1 MKSIKEIDIKKV
13 CLNILIEFDKIC
25 KKNNLR
31 YSLAY
36 GTAIGAVRH
45 SGYIPWDDDIDVMMP
60 REDYD
65 KLLRLFSNDSNYKL
79 LCDSMPDYYYQYSKM
94 IDSNYPIKE
103 YNRKEKMMGLWID
116 IFPIDYITEIS
127 SSKKI
132 KKYLNFYN
140 HAIWYSG
147 IKKWTEKKTTKNKI
161 IGLLIDFF
169 GDKFFLK
176 KHSLFIKKHCSRSGN
191 ICFASASPNI
201 VFFPYDVF
209 DSIVDVDFEGYKMN
223 LTAHYDDYLTE
234 IYGRYMDLPLKEQ
247 QVAHHLFEFNY

>member
-103 YNRKEKMMGLWID
+103 YNRKEKML
-116 IFPIDYITEIS
+116 E
-127 SSKKI
+127 
-132 KKYLNFYN
+132 
-140 HAIWYSG
+140 
-147 IKKWTEKKTTKNKI
+147 
-161 IGLLIDFF
+161 
-169 GDKFFLK
+169 
-176 KHSLFIKKHCSRSGN
+176 R
-191 ICFASASPNI
+191 
-201 VFFPYDVF
+201 
-209 DSIVDVDFEGYKMN
+209 
-223 LTAHYDDYLTE
+223 
-234 IYGRYMDLPLKEQ
+234 
-247 QVAHHLFEFNY
+247 